1 MKYHVTF
8 APMARVDLTE
18 LIEYLEERFG
28 AAPALGFIDRIEE
41 FCLGS
46 ARCRNG
52 ELRILISGPVCAPL
66 DSNVG

>member
-1 MKYHVTF
+1 
-8 APMARVDLTE
+8 MARVDLTE

-41 FCLGS
+41 FCLGLGS
-46 ARCRNG
+46 MPER